1 MSGKDAWR
9 RLLPDSI
16 VGRTVLVLVV
26 GLLLS
31 HAIALSL
38 YSGNRLETLIA
49 IAGRE
54 ASERL
59 AAAAEAARAATT
71 RDDMR
76 AARLLGGPNLRLAW
90 SEKPLVTVESDT
102 VLARILRDRLSRRLG
117 AGADVRVAVSG
128 EQAFSGP
135 VPGEGPMGPM
145 SEMGRMPMG
154 PMMGW
159 GEGRFAWRAHE
170 AMHGAPGRVAVWIS
184 VGFADPDATQGT
196 GGVRWLNLF
205 MPLEAGE
212 SLWAPRFGFS
222 FLVLTALA
230 LGLTVW
236 AIRRAAAPLK
246 TFAAAARRLGADAGA
261 DRGAPPLPLDG
272 PREVREAATAFN
284 DMQARIRRF
293 VEDRTRMI
301 AAISH
306 DLRTPI
312 TRLRL
317 RAELME
323 DGVAKDKMLA
333 DLDEM
338 EAMVSATLAFARDE
352 ADRPA
357 SAPFDIAGLLKE
369 LVADGIARGL
379 KGGYTGPDARV
390 VPGDALALKRAFA
403 NILDNAWRYGG
414 AARVR
419 LEDKGLEVEATV
431 DDDGPGIPDAERENV
446 FRPFYRI
453 EGSRSRETGGTG
465 LGLALVRSAVLA
477 HGGTIRLI
485 TQPEGGLSVRIVLPG

>member
-1 MSGKDAWR
+1 MKNLLHR
-9 RLLPDSI
+9 FLPDSI
-16 VGRTVLVLVV
+16 LGRTVLALVV

-31 HAIALSL
+31 HAVALFL
-38 YSGNRLETLIA
+38 YSGNRLDTLSVL
-49 IAGRE
+49 AGRE

-59 AAAAEAARAATT
+59 AQAAEAAREATS

-76 AARLLGGPNLRLAW
+76 AARRLGGPNLRLAW
-90 SEKPLVTVESDT
+90 SEKPLVTAESDT
-102 VLARILRDRLSRRLG
+102 LLARVLRERLSRRLG
-117 AGADVRVAVSG
+117 TGTDVRVAVSG
-128 EQAFSGP
+128 AGAPADALGSAFPGFT
-135 VPGEGPMGPM
+135 PGE
-145 SEMGRMPMG
+145 SRMPMG
-154 PMMGW
+154 PMRGW
-159 GEGRFAWRAHE
+159 GRSEGPFAGRMHE
-170 AMHGAPGRVAVWIS
+170 TMHGAPGRVAVWVS
-184 VGFADPDATQGT
+184 VGFADAGAAS
-196 GGVRWLNLF
+196 GAAGRGWLNLF

-222 FLVLTALA
+222 FLVVTFLA
-230 LGLTVW
+230 VGLTVW
-236 AIRRAAAPLK
+236 AVRRASQPLE
-246 TFAAAARRLGADAGA
+246 TFAAAARRLGADAH
-261 DRGAPPLPLDG
+261 APPLPLDG

-338 EAMVSATLAFARDE
+338 ERMVSATLAFARDD
-352 ADRPA
+352 ATPPA
-357 SAPFDIAGLLKE
+357 PAPFDIAGLLKG
-369 LVADGIARGL
+369 LVADGAARGL
-379 KGGYTGPDARV
+379 KGGYTGPDARLV
-390 VPGDALALKRAFA
+390 AGDALALKRAFA

-414 AARVR
+414 AAWVR
-419 LEDKGLEVEATV
+419 LTDGAGKIQVTV
-431 DDDGPGIPDAERENV
+431 DDDGPGIAEAERENV

-465 LGLALVRSAVLA
+465 LGLALARSAILA
-477 HGGTIRLI
+477 HGGSIHLANR
-485 TQPEGGLSVRIVLPG
+485 PEGGLSAWITLPG